1 LNAAFIALRKMVL
14 AGFVLALTALPVAMG
29 IGYLVQGR
37 KGLLGAAIG
46 IGLSITF
53 IGITSV
59 IALATRKLSV
69 QVLGIVVLSS
79 WLLKIVILMAV
90 LAWLRNQDFYHRPS
104 LLIAML
110 VGLVGY
116 LTIEA
121 VISLKSRALYVNPS

>member
-1 LNAAFIALRKMVL
+1 MNDAFTALRKMVL
-14 AGFVLALTALPVAMG
+14 AGLVLALISLPIAMG
-29 IGYLVQGR
+29 IGYLAQGR
-37 KGLLGAAIG
+37 AGFWGAAIG

-69 QVLGIVVLSS
+69 QALGVVVLGS
-79 WLLKIVILMAV
+79 WLLKIVILISV

-110 VGLVGY
+110 LGLVGY

-121 VISLKSRALYVNPS
+121 VISLKSRSVYVNPN

>member
-1 LNAAFIALRKMVL
+1 MNDAFTALRKMVF
-14 AGFVLALTALPVAMG
+14 AGLVLALISLPIAMG
-29 IGYLVQGR
+29 IGYLAQG
-37 KGLLGAAIG
+37 KAGLWGAAIG
-46 IGLSITF
+46 VGLSITF

-69 QVLGIVVLSS
+69 QVLGIVVLGS
-79 WLLKIVILMAV
+79 WLLKIVILMSV

-110 VGLVGY
+110 LGLVGY

-121 VISLKSRALYVNPS
+121 VISLKSRSIYVNPN